1 MTKLKVIYQQWN
13 AEQRTLYNPVL
24 TALLDNGISS
34 DTTLFERN
42 VNTLCLTTHV
52 SRWLMKAFIN
62 QVIMDTSIMQEKSSD
77 SQLSHL
83 PTEFPLLDSIL
94 GGGLCFMNIIEL
106 CGQSRSGQTEF
117 ISHLLVSYISHISN
131 SNIHIFS
138 TGSFGPKR
146 MSDIFKKRDID
157 STVLSQI
164 EFLQLFSLN
173 DLSLSLENL
182 GALLATG
189 TNNAGLVII
198 EDISAIDINW
208 ASNQTKYLVEIIKSL
223 SRLGC
228 CIVIQHSISKSD
240 MNDTRKFEYY
250 WNPMV
255 DLRLYFSKIEN
266 KLSVEIM
273 KSRQKI
279 STRSCLIEVE

>member
-138 TGSFGPKR
+138 TGSFGPKG

-208 ASNQTKYLVEIIKSL
+208 ASNQI
-223 SRLGC
+223 
-228 CIVIQHSISKSD
+228 IQHSISKSD

>member
-1 MTKLKVIYQQWN
+1 
-13 AEQRTLYNPVL
+13 
-24 TALLDNGISS
+24 
-34 DTTLFERN
+34 
-42 VNTLCLTTHV
+42 
-52 SRWLMKAFIN
+52 
-62 QVIMDTSIMQEKSSD
+62 
-77 SQLSHL
+77 
-83 PTEFPLLDSIL
+83 
-94 GGGLCFMNIIEL
+94 
-106 CGQSRSGQTEF
+106 
-117 ISHLLVSYISHISN
+117 
-131 SNIHIFS
+131 
-138 TGSFGPKR
+138 

-208 ASNQTKYLVEIIKSL
+208 ASNQSKDFTISSIETYSFIAKYLVEIIKSL

-273 KSRQKI
+273 KSRQK
-279 STRSCLIEVE
+279 V